1 MLNDFHGVVV
11 YMYVVRCCFVDL
23 LASYRPDLWCC
34 FGVFMEVAL
43 VLAIAE
49 GFSDTGDTVKGESLW
64 FGCHAVEMAMED
76 RFDLD

>member
-1 MLNDFHGVVV
+1 
-11 YMYVVRCCFVDL
+11 
-23 LASYRPDLWCC
+23 
-34 FGVFMEVAL
+34 MEVAL